1 MNGTSTKPY
10 LIRAIYEWC
19 SDLGYTPYL
28 SVVVDENTLVPPEHV
43 VNGEIVLNVS
53 PAATNGLTL
62 GNELIE
68 FQARFGGVA
77 RQLSIPVANVSAIY
91 ARENGHGMA
100 FEVDLRPRGA
110 TAPAE
115 VEPAG
120 QDDTRPMLSAV
131 PSPAPMDDDS
141 DDYDVGEENGEE
153 GGAGPDGPG
162 DRPPPR
168 RRPRLKRVK

>member
-10 LIRAIYEWC
+10 LLRAIYEWC
-19 SDLGYTPYL
+19 RDLGYTPYL
-28 SVVVDENTLVPPEHV
+28 SVIVDEHTLVPPEHV

-53 PAATNGLTL
+53 PAATNGLTM

-77 RQLSIPVANVSAIY
+77 RQLSVPVENVSAIY

-100 FEVDLRPRGA
+100 FEVDIVPHRGA
-110 TAPAE
+110 AGADD
-115 VEPAG
+115 EPGDQA
-120 QDDTRPMLSAV
+120 DTRPMLSAV
-131 PSPAPMDDDS
+131 PSPASVDEDAGPAEGDDDN
-141 DDYDVGEENGEE
+141 DDGD
-153 GGAGPDGPG
+153 GPGDPG

>member
-28 SVVVDENTLVPPEHV
+28 SVVVDENTMVPPEHV

-53 PAATNGLTL
+53 PAATNGLVM

-100 FEVDLRPRGA
+100 FEVDLRARGGLEA
-110 TAPAE
+110 VEADSDPAE
-115 VEPAG
+115 
-120 QDDTRPMLSAV
+120 QDDPRPVLSAV
-131 PSPAPMDDDS
+131 PSPAPPADDADG
-141 DDYDVGEENGEE
+141 GEDAGGPE
-153 GGAGPDGPG
+153 GPADPG

>member
-10 LIRAIYEWC
+10 LLRAIYEWC
-19 SDLGYTPYL
+19 RDLGYTPYL
-28 SVVVDENTLVPPEHV
+28 SVVVDEHTLVPAEHV

-53 PAATNGLTL
+53 PAATNGLSM

-77 RQLSIPVANVSAIY
+77 RQLSVPVANVSAIY

-100 FEVDLRPRGA
+100 FEVAIGPLPT
-110 TAPAE
+110 TAPGADG
-115 VEPAG
+115 AG
-120 QDDTRPMLSAV
+120 ADDADTRPMLSAV
-131 PSPAPMDDDS
+131 PSPESGDDDAGAVDGDEGDGHS
-141 DDYDVGEENGEE
+141 D
-153 GGAGPDGPG
+153 GPD
-162 DRPPPR
+162 DRPPPVR

>member
-28 SVVVDENTLVPPEHV
+28 SVVVDENTMVPPEHV

-53 PAATNGLTL
+53 PAATNGLVM

-100 FEVDLRPRGA
+100 FEVDLRSRRDVTTEP
-110 TAPAE
+110 APAE
-115 VEPAG
+115 PEESRPA
-120 QDDTRPMLSAV
+120 LSAV
-131 PSPAPMDDDS
+131 PSPAPVDDDADG
-141 DDYDVGEENGEE
+141 DDAGGSE
-153 GGAGPDGPG
+153 GDDPG

>member
-10 LIRAIYEWC
+10 LLRAIYEWC
-19 SDLGYTPYL
+19 RDLGYTPYL
-28 SVVVDENTLVPPEHV
+28 SVIVDERTLVPPEHV

-53 PAATNGLTL
+53 PAATNGLSM

-77 RQLSIPVANVSAIY
+77 RQLSVPVENVSAIY

-100 FEVDLRPRGA
+100 FEVDISPNPESASGPDPDA
-110 TAPAE
+110 ADQA
-115 VEPAG
+115 
-120 QDDTRPMLSAV
+120 DTRPMLSAV
-131 PSPAPMDDDS
+131 PSPAPAGDD
-141 DDYDVGEENGEE
+141 
-153 GGAGPDGPG
+153 AGPADGDEDDGDTDGPGDPG

>member
-10 LIRAIYEWC
+10 LLRAIYEWC
-19 SDLGYTPYL
+19 RDLGYTPYL
-28 SVVVDENTLVPPEHV
+28 SVVVDENTVVPPEHV

-53 PAATNGLTL
+53 PAATNHLVM

-77 RQLSIPVANVSAIY
+77 RQLSIPVSNVSAIY

-100 FEVDLRPRGA
+100 FEVDLRRRR
-110 TAPAE
+110 APAAE
-115 VEPAG
+115 PDPAG
-120 QDDTRPMLSAV
+120 QEEATRPALSAV
-131 PSPAPMDDDS
+131 PSPAPVDDERDG
-141 DDYDVGEENGEE
+141 DDAAGVGG
-153 GGAGPDGPG
+153 DDPG